1 MPTVLARLLLGYRV
15 RRPPQSLERLTSR
28 ARPRSRVP
36 LSACCWTPGMEMV
49 LKNESIVEPLAAQAI
64 RLGADLLEV
73 EYKDGYEQVFATR
86 AGVRHCQVVEF
97 QPGSRHVAK
106 GT

>member
-1 MPTVLARLLLGYRV
+1 
-15 RRPPQSLERLTSR
+15 
-28 ARPRSRVP
+28 
-36 LSACCWTPGMEMV
+36 MEMV
-49 LKNESIVEPLAAQAI
+49 LKNESIVEPLAAEAI
-64 RLGADLLEV
+64 RLGADLLDV

-106 GT
+106 GTARSREAEAAAYRGQRMCVRAAMRHL